1 LPGCGA
7 VVIGRNQSTT
17 NLKEQTMTRTI
28 RFALL
33 AIFLAL
39 SACGGGGG
47 GSVSATPPAG
57 NPPPPGS
64 NAWDSMI
71 WDQGKWG

>member
-1 LPGCGA
+1 
-7 VVIGRNQSTT
+7 
-17 NLKEQTMTRTI
+17 MTRTI